1 MEKSIAPVDMIH
13 VLPIGIPTHGQT
25 QKKNF
30 PFSSSPFCTAY
41 IYFPSPFP
49 PPLSLCQIC
58 RFYRENGRGGKGK
71 SSREKREREMGGSSE
86 SVAWGLFPLPLLP
99 SALVLRNPR
108 CRKRSGKGSEAE
120 DVHCQE
126 RRGAHGSVEGWGG
139 GGGGDADAAI
149 GRKRPR
155 DESERGRRF
164 RKKKGKRP
172 R

>member
-1 MEKSIAPVDMIH
+1 MIH
-13 VLPIGIPTHGQT
+13 VLPTYIPTDRH
-25 QKKNF
+25 KKRVF
-30 PFSSSPFCTAY
+30 L
-41 IYFPSPFP
+41 FP
-49 PPLSLCQIC
+49 PPLFAPLTFISLLPFPLLFHFGKFAVSIAKTA
-58 RFYRENGRGGKGK
+58 EGEKGK
-71 SSREKREREMGGSSE
+71 AAERKEREREREREMGGSSA

-139 GGGGDADAAI
+139 GGDADAAI